1 MYHKK
6 EKDEKIEIEALC
18 VVLMLLQG
26 REILKIHVA
35 EMGSFGG
42 VKKSQL
48 LLSIRRSHKQTG
60 KSRTF
65 FI

>member
-1 MYHKK
+1 MYHDK
-6 EKDEKIEIEALC
+6 EKDEKFEIEALC

-42 VKKSQL
+42 VKNSR
-48 LLSIRRSHKQTG
+48 LSLSTG
-60 KSRTF
+60 KSRTSF
-65 FI
+65 N

>member
-1 MYHKK
+1 MYHNK

-18 VVLMLLQG
+18 VVSMLLRG
-26 REILKIHVA
+26 REILKIDVA

-42 VKKSQL
+42 VKNSRL
-48 LLSIRRSHKQTG
+48 SLSIQRSHKQTG

-65 FI
+65 FN